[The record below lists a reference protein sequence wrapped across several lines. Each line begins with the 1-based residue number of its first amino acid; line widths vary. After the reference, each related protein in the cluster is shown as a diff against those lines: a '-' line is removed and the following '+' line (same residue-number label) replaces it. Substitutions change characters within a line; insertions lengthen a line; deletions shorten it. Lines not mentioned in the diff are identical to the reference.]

1 VGVFF
6 GSISLKLIQKIN
18 AADQAEARNNE
29 WSVVV
34 SSVDSGGN
42 RVRLERMDNAQLGS
56 VEVSQDKA
64 KSAVEFR
71 RPTKVFQDNLAA
83 GGEGMRMLKVTGAI
97 PVEGGLPI
105 VVDGKIIG
113 GIGISGATSAQD
125 GQIAQAG
132 LDVVAGQ

>member
-1 VGVFF
+1 
-6 GSISLKLIQKIN
+6 
-18 AADQAEARNNE
+18 
-29 WSVVV
+29 
-34 SSVDSGGN
+34 
-42 RVRLERMDNAQLGS
+42 
-56 VEVSQDKA
+56 
-64 KSAVEFR
+64 
-71 RPTKVFQDNLAA
+71 
-83 GGEGMRMLKVTGAI
+83 MLKVTGAI